1 MPVGPK
7 NSPESNQALIPSA
20 AVDVTL
26 TSDFDLTTQ
35 FAAGYAR
42 ELVIG
47 TAGHVVATM
56 IGDSAPHTYK
66 NQASGS
72 VLSGKFVTV
81 KSTGNGTTA
90 ADIVARF

>member
-1 MPVGPK
+1 MPIGPK
-7 NSPESNQALIPSA
+7 NSPESNQALVPSA

-42 ELVIG
+42 ELYVG
-47 TAGHVVATM
+47 TAGTVVATM
-56 IGDSAPHTYK
+56 IDDSASHTYK
-66 NQASGS
+66 NLANGS
-72 VLSGKFVTV
+72 TLAGKFVTV

-90 ADIVARF
+90 SDIVARF